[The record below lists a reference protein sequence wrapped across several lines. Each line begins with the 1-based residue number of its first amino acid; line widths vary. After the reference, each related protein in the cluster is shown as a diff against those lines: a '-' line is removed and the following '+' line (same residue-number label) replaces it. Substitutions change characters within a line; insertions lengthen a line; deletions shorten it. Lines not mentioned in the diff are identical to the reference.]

1 MATVKIPD
9 EIYKEIEKIV
19 KDSGEFKDV
28 DEYVIF
34 VLTEV
39 LKEED
44 EDEEQVYTEEDE
56 EKIKER
62 LRGLGYL

>member
-28 DEYVIF
+28 DEYVTF